1 MSGIGARLREERE
14 RIDLSQAAFGAIG
27 GVKANAQ
34 GKYESGER
42 YPGADYLAA
51 VAEHGVDVL
60 YVVTGERKPMPAASI
75 RSDEAGLLEH
85 YRQLPEDD
93 RAGAAKIIT
102 ALAEMA
108 GRYNVKKYAT
118 KGEGDA

>member
-42 YPGADYLAA
+42 SPGADYLAA

-60 YVVTGERKPMPAASI
+60 YVVTGERKPTQANSI
-75 RSDEAGLLEH
+75 SGDEAQVLSD
-85 YRQLPEDD
+85 YRTLPPNDKASVQ
-93 RAGAAKIIT
+93 RLT
-102 ALAEMA
+102 SVLAESV
-108 GRYNVKKYAT
+108 GRYDVKKQQ
-118 KGEGDA
+118 